1 MLSDT
6 LSYNKIMKM
15 IELKEVKKTYTMG
28 EVKIPALA
36 GINFSIEE
44 GKVAVI
50 VGNSGAGKSTILNI
64 LGGMDQVSSGEVY
77 VRNQSIHKMDE
88 KELTDYRRLQVGF
101 VFQFYNLIGNLTALE
116 NIELASEIS
125 THPLK
130 AEEILDLVGLKD
142 RKRHFPA
149 QLSGGEQQRVA
160 IARAIVKNPDLL
172 LCDEPTG
179 ALDDKTGKQ
188 ILQLLQDMS
197 RQFHKTVIII
207 THNQAICPMADI
219 VIRVKDGLIQSYT
232 ENTHP
237 LSVEEIEW

>member
-1 MLSDT
+1 
-6 LSYNKIMKM
+6 MKM
-15 IELKEVKKTYTMG
+15 IELKGVKKTYIMG
-28 EVKIPALA
+28 EVQIPALA
-36 GINFSIEE
+36 GVDFSIDE
-44 GKVAVI
+44 GQVAAI

-64 LGGMDQVSSGEVY
+64 LGGMDYVTSGEVY
-77 VRNQSIHKMDE
+77 IRGQAIHKMNE
-88 KELTDYRRLQVGF
+88 KDLTNYRRLQVGF
-101 VFQFYNLIGNLTALE
+101 VFQFYNLVGNLTALE

-125 THPLK
+125 NHPLK
-130 AEEILDLVGLKD
+130 PEEILDLVGLKD
-142 RKRHFPA
+142 RKAHFPA

-207 THNQAICPMADI
+207 THNQAICPMADV

-232 ENTHP
+232 ENKHP
-237 LSVEEIEW
+237 LAVEEIEW